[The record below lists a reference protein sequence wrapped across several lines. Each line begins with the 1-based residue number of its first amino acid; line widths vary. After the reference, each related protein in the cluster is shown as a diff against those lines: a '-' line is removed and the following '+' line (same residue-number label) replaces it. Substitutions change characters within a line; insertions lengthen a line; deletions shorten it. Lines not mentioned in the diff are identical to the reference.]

1 MFLKAITRFLA
12 SVLLLAL
19 LNACSQPVA
28 APDVSFTTLDGQT
41 GKLSAL
47 KGKVVLVNFWATSCT
62 TCVAE
67 MPKLV
72 ETYNKFSARGF
83 ETIAV
88 AMSYD
93 PPEYVRNYTRQNG
106 LPFKVAMDAGGE
118 VARGFQE
125 VRLTPTTFL
134 LDKQGRV
141 VQKYLGE
148 PDFPRLHALL
158 EKLLAEPA

>member
-1 MFLKAITRFLA
+1 MFLKAITRYLA
-12 SVLLLAL
+12 PVLLLAL
-19 LNACSQPVA
+19 LNACSPPA
-28 APDVSFTTLDGQT
+28 TAPDVSFTTLDGQT
-41 GKLSAL
+41 SKLSAL
-47 KGKVVLVNFWATSCT
+47 KGKVVLVNFWATTCT

-72 ETYNKFSARGF
+72 DTYNKFAPRGF
-83 ETIAV
+83 DTIAV

-93 PPEYVRNYTRQNG
+93 PPEYVRNYSRQNG
-106 LPFKVAMDAGGE
+106 LPFKVSMDASGE
-118 VARGFQE
+118 IAKGFQE

-148 PDFPRLHALL
+148 PDFPKLHALL

>member
-1 MFLKAITRFLA
+1 MFLKAITRLLA
-12 SVLLLAL
+12 AVALLAL

-28 APDVSFTTLDGQT
+28 PDVRYTTLDGQSARL
-41 GKLSAL
+41 GAL
-47 KGKVVLVNFWATSCT
+47 KGKVVLVNFWATTCT
-62 TCVAE
+62 TCVGE

-72 ETYNKFSARGF
+72 DTYRRFAPRGF
-83 ETIAV
+83 ETVAI

-93 PPEYVRNYTRQNG
+93 PPEYVRNYTAKAG
-106 LPFKVAMDAGGE
+106 LPFKVALDARGE
-118 VARGFQE
+118 AARGFEE

-148 PDFPRLHALL
+148 PDFPKLHALL
-158 EKLLAEPA
+158 EKLLADPA